1 MATLK
6 GKLILGKAFT
16 SGFFV
21 FSFLTKSVKTKT
33 YESRILTAV

>member
-1 MATLK
+1 MATLS
-6 GKLILGKAFT
+6 GRLILGKAFT
-16 SGFFV
+16 TGFCV